1 MISHAL
7 ELPDTPMWVG
17 FNCRIHDIDTLQQH
31 ISYLTPINASP
42 TSNSVVLETM
52 QQSKKIAEELNQSS
66 IQVTYDLAIAKVA
79 LQIQATKNLHMII
92 YLYIQDRFTS

>member
-7 ELPDTPMWVG
+7 ELLDTPMWVG

-31 ISYLTPINASP
+31 ISYLTMINASP
-42 TSNSVVLETM
+42 TSHSVGLETM

-66 IQVTYDLAIAKVA
+66 IQVTYLGYSQSRSPNTSNRK
-79 LQIQATKNLHMII
+79 T
-92 YLYIQDRFTS
+92 YLW